1 MEYMSI
7 TQAAEKWGITQRRIQ
22 VLCKEERIPG
32 AIRIGYVWAI
42 PADAE
47 KPKDARVRSGKYV
60 KATQGKKD
68 GVAKSGITPL
78 VVQQICDLAKQH
90 DVKKVILFGSRARGT
105 FQRTSDIDLAL
116 QGGNISQFRVDVE
129 EETHTLLTF
138 DVVNLASDLSPELKK
153 AINTEGVLLYEEV

>member
-7 TQAAEKWGITQRRIQ
+7 TQAAEKWGITPRRIQ
-22 VLCKEERIPG
+22 VLCKEARIPG

-60 KATQGKKD
+60 KAKQ
-68 GVAKSGITPL
+68 KSNGLAANGITPL
-78 VVQQICDLAKQH
+78 VIQQICALAERH
-90 DVKKVILFGSRARGT
+90 GVKKVILFGSRARGT

-116 QGGNISQFRVDVE
+116 LGGNISQFRVDVE

-138 DVVNLASDLSPELKK
+138 DVIDLESDLSPELKE
-153 AINTEGVLLYEEV
+153 AIHAEGVLLYLEVL